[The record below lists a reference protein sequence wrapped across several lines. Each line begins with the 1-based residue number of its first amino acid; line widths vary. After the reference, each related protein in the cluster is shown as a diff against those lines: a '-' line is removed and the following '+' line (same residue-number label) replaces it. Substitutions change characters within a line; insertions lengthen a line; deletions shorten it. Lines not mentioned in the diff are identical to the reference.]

1 MLSQKGQSKN
11 HLTNIFQFSFGHPIF
26 GTDYNQKAKIKEKFS
41 LQPNKWS

>member
-26 GTDYNQKAKIKEKFS
+26 GTDYNQKVNLMEKFS
-41 LQPNKWS
+41 LQSNKRS